1 MTGLVSRSKSKGV
14 NGSSYIDMC
23 TSAVENDAA
32 AEERRQAEIGAGRSK
47 DPSAQI
53 KKTSDQMLR

>member
-1 MTGLVSRSKSKGV
+1 MGMGLVQY
-14 NGSSYIDMC
+14 SYIDMC

-32 AEERRQAEIGAGRSK
+32 AEERRQAEIGGAGRSK

-53 KKTSDQMLR
+53 KKTSDHMLR